1 MGRSAHDDPVLGM
14 LSRIPG
20 MGTQESR
27 HTRGMHGAQLIAA
40 FDKTMFDF
48 SFLAAGETQTII
60 LERALSVIPFYY
72 LWLGV
77 RCHNRDFAGG
87 IGTMI
92 VEAFSTLPSDEDPAE
107 FTNTSAPNVFVTI
120 TNATVVPS
128 LSRLSAAGMGP
139 MIMVAKPSRA
149 RSSALARS
157 AENASNT
164 TNPSVGSPPKSVP
177 MPVPVSSSSL
187 ELDPSALV
195 VPVVAVVL
203 TVAVTVG
210 SIVVGLSPDE
220 VDPSVAPSGTEP
232 SPQPTRTPK
241 SDTAMASRGFPMGAG
256 GR

>member
-1 MGRSAHDDPVLGM
+1 
-14 LSRIPG
+14 
-20 MGTQESR
+20 
-27 HTRGMHGAQLIAA
+27 MHGAQLIAA

-92 VEAFSTLPSDEDPAE
+92 VEGFSTLPSDEDPAE

-139 MIMVAKPSRA
+139 MIKLQLRA
-149 RSSALARS
+149 TQA
-157 AENASNT
+157 T
-164 TNPSVGSPPKSVP
+164 
-177 MPVPVSSSSL
+177 
-187 ELDPSALV
+187 PSATRCY
-195 VPVVAVVL
+195 AE
-203 TVAVTVG
+203 
-210 SIVVGLSPDE
+210 LS
-220 VDPSVAPSGTEP
+220 
-232 SPQPTRTPK
+232 
-241 SDTAMASRGFPMGAG
+241 GAIY
-256 GR
+256 GRPA